1 MEAVIQDAKVHW
13 GVGVGGGCLLHPYML
28 CGYLTFLTLCSR
40 GVVVEVT

>member
-1 MEAVIQDAKVHW
+1 MEAVIQDAKVH
-13 GVGVGGGCLLHPYML
+13 GGGGGCLLHPYML